1 MARLSDAD
9 ELLAAWRALSGGTGT
24 SGWRTI
30 AVASGA
36 TSRLVAGRRLPGNE
50 EAILARLDGPLT
62 VPAGQL
68 PSAAGFSVEPAELGD
83 DRSHWLALVRQPGAG
98 LDLFTLM
105 CVDVIG
111 LVEKPQGGSPSDAQS
126 LLTRIGAW
134 QRFMSRVPTGVL
146 SREAELGLHG
156 ELIILERLL
165 DLGLHAP
172 GALQTWTGPQHGLH
186 DFTFGSG
193 ALEVKTS
200 LSAKGLEARISSL
213 DQLDM
218 SLVMPLHLACV
229 GMRTDPHGKTL
240 GDRVAGLRSRVA
252 AFEAC
257 RPLMETRLLQAGW
270 LDARAHHY
278 TRRLEVD
285 QLKVFEVDAAFP
297 KLTRAS
303 VPTGVVDVR
312 YTIDI
317 AQVTAA
323 AITLDAALTAQQV
336 L

>member
-1 MARLSDAD
+1 MGRLSDAD
-9 ELLAAWRALSGGTGT
+9 ELMAAWRALSGGQGA

-30 AVASGA
+30 AVASG
-36 TSRLVAGRRLPGNE
+36 TTPRLVAGRRLPGNE

-83 DRSHWLALVRQPGAG
+83 DRTHWLALVRQPGAG

-105 CVDVIG
+105 CVDVVG
-111 LVEKPQGGSPSDAQS
+111 LVEEQHGGGPSDAHS
-126 LLTRIGAW
+126 LLARISAW

-156 ELIILERLL
+156 ELIILERLM
-165 DLGLHAP
+165 DLGVHAP
-172 GALQTWTGPQHGLH
+172 GALQAWMGPQHGLH

-213 DQLDM
+213 DQLDVA
-218 SLVMPLHLACV
+218 LVTPLHLVCV
-229 GMRTDPHGKTL
+229 GMRPDLSGKTL
-240 GDRVAGLRSRVA
+240 GERVAALRCRIA

-257 RPLMETRLLQAGW
+257 RPLLEIRLLQAGW
-270 LDARAHHY
+270 LDARASHY

-285 QLKVFEVDAAFP
+285 QLKVFEVDFDFP
-297 KLTRAS
+297 TLTRAS
-303 VPTGVVDVR
+303 VPSGIVDAH
-312 YTIDI
+312 YTVDI
-317 AQVTAA
+317 AQVTSTS
-323 AITLDAALTAQQV
+323 ISLNAALAAQQV
-336 L
+336 I